1 MVTCEQVRKELS
13 NFLDDD
19 VAPQL
24 RAEIEEH
31 LRHCHRCSVLA
42 DTTRKVLLIV
52 GDDRVFEI
60 PMGYSE
66 RLHRFLDQH
75 LAK

>member
-24 RAEIEEH
+24 REEILEH

-42 DTTRKVLLIV
+42 DTIRKVLFIV
-52 GDDRVFEI
+52 GDDKVFEI
-60 PMGYSE
+60 PVGYSD

-75 LAK
+75 LQK